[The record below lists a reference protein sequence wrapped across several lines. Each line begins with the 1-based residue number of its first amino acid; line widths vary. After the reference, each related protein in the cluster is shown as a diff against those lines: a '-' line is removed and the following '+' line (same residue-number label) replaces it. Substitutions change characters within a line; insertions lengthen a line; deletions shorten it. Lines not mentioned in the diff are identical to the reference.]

1 MNRTLA
7 ALAVVAALGYVVTAC
22 GGSSSSGAPPPPRP
36 VRLLA
41 TTVPPDSKLLEL
53 DPTTGELVRTIGTV
67 GYGVNGLQYVAA
79 SGKLFAT
86 TTDWDTRFPRGL
98 LSIDPATAD
107 ATLIGT
113 SAADIVAELAA
124 NRAGQLYT
132 WDLDWHG
139 LARIDPAGVTTVGPS
154 AAPGTYY
161 AFGIAF
167 DARDRLFLFNH
178 DGAVSLVD
186 WATGVT
192 TTAGHIAMLAHHGDF
207 HPTTGRYWGL
217 TSQSNP
223 RRFAIANVDGVGV
236 TTVDPVTA
244 TTLAAPNDVHA
255 ITFVR

>member
-1 MNRTLA
+1 MTRTLA
-7 ALAVVAALGYVVTAC
+7 TLGLVAALGYLVAAC
-22 GGSSSSGAPPPPRP
+22 GGSSGSSSPPPRP

-41 TTVPPDSKLLEL
+41 TTVPPNSKLVEL

-79 SGKLFAT
+79 SATLFAT
-86 TTDWDTRFPRGL
+86 TTDWDARFPRGL

-113 SAADIVAELAA
+113 SAGEIVAELAA
-124 NRAGQLYT
+124 NHAGQLYT
-132 WDLDWHG
+132 WDVDWRG
-139 LARIDPAGVTTVGPS
+139 LARIDPTGVTTLGPRF
-154 AAPGTYY
+154 ALGGAW
-161 AFGIAF
+161 AFGLAA

-178 DGAVSLVD
+178 DGEVMLVD
-186 WATGVT
+186 WTTGVT
-192 TTAGHIAMLAHHGDF
+192 STAGHVATMAHHGDF

-223 RRFAIANVDGVGV
+223 RAFLIANVDAVGA
-236 TTVDPVTA
+236 TTLDPVTA
-244 TTLAAPNDVHA
+244 TTVRAPNDVHA